1 MVFVMKELLEFIAK
15 SLVSNPDAVSVTEVQ
30 MDSERSITLELRVAR
45 EDMGKVIGRQG
56 KIARTIRTIMKA
68 AAVKENTRVQVEIV
82 Q

>member
-1 MVFVMKELLEFIAK
+1 MKELLEYIAK
-15 SLVSNPDAVSVTEVQ
+15 SLVSKPDEVSVTEVP
-30 MDSERSITLELRVAR
+30 MGNDRSVTLELRVAR